1 MEWKP
6 GKPVVSQGYWALNVG
21 DGYTTNTSGLW
32 VPLGV
37 TTSSITTFLPDHV
50 YSAAVADVKHFFEHG
65 DFVLDNATVYIPPK
79 PKVEKVEAKIVGYY
93 SSTYKYDNGYE
104 EYEPNTRE
112 TLTGLFPGLDDLLGC
127 PLCNND
133 GSSLTN
139 TIIHLN
145 DDHKWSRERIAD
157 WLETLPVDLTLVS
170 ASKGD

>member
-6 GKPVVSQGYWALNVG
+6 VVGKPVVSQGYWALNVG
-21 DGYTTNTSGLW
+21 DGFTTNSSGLW

-37 TTSSITTFLPDHV
+37 TTSSNTTFLPDHV

-79 PKVEKVEAKIVGYY
+79 PKVEKEEAKVLGYY
-93 SSTYKYDNGYE
+93 STTY
-104 EYEPNTRE
+104 EYVPSTRE
-112 TLTGLFPGLDDLLGC
+112 TLAGLFPGLDHMLDC
-127 PLCNND
+127 PACD
-133 GSSLTN
+133 DTTGWSLTN

-145 DDHKWSRERIAD
+145 DDHEWTRERIAD